1 MHYEGALINPCRR
14 EMAPKDQAVGWHQ
27 QDCEQRVRRMRSTTC
42 AVGFLDSEMCL
53 CRLGVVADVGQT
65 YNSSVTYQHLVADNP
80 DVSALVLSSACD

>member
-1 MHYEGALINPCRR
+1 
-14 EMAPKDQAVGWHQ
+14 
-27 QDCEQRVRRMRSTTC
+27 MRSTTC